1 MYDQFYGFSGRPF
14 QLTPDARFY
23 FESGTH
29 RKAMSY
35 LGYGLAQGEG
45 FIVITGEIGS
55 GKSTLVAYLMDTIDK
70 SRLNAVQLVSTRV
83 GGDDLLRLVAQQ
95 FELPSEGV
103 SKAELLQS
111 IEFYLHDQARQGKRS
126 LLIVDEAQ
134 NLEEGALEELR
145 MLSNFQL
152 GGHPL
157 LQIFL
162 LGQPEFRDIVQY
174 SPYLEQLR
182 QRVIATHHLTAMEP
196 HEIEP
201 YIMHRLTKVGW
212 AGSPRFVGDAYYE
225 MYAYSQGIPRKLNVL
240 ASRVLLLGALEGLH
254 EFNGADIRA
263 VVDDMV
269 GDAGDEDP
277 LDLDIEFDAP
287 EFDAPEAG
295 AANVAFAPEP
305 AYAPATVAPVQNGL
319 LATKQKRSGEP
330 VLSGALADEFDSAEE
345 EYDEEFYN
353 ASGDQIDFVDPLT
366 AVAPPTRSVD
376 DLVVP
381 HGGDDAVAAPSVAN
395 ASVTAP
401 PAASSDVTLDLI
413 SQQQEEMDE
422 MARKMGEL
430 QARLEEQDVALRK
443 MLTLLVNWV
452 EADEAEAA
460 ALAEDDMVSA
470 A

>member
-287 EFDAPEAG
+287 EFDAHEADAPEIDA
-295 AANVAFAPEP
+295 AFAP
-305 AYAPATVAPVQNGL
+305 AQNGL

-366 AVAPPTRSVD
+366 AVAPPARSVD
-376 DLVVP
+376 DLVAP
-381 HGGDDAVAAPSVAN
+381 HDGDEAVASSAANNSV
-395 ASVTAP
+395 VTP

-460 ALAEDDMVSA
+460 VLAEDDMVSA

>member
-95 FELPSEGV
+95 FELPSEGI

-212 AGSPRFVGDAYYE
+212 AGSPRFVGDAFYE

-269 GDAGDEDP
+269 GDTGDHEDP

-287 EFDAPEAG
+287 DADMMAPQGFAPQG
-295 AANVAFAPEP
+295 FAPE
-305 AYAPATVAPVQNGL
+305 TDAPVSDI
-319 LATKQKRSGEP
+319 LATKQKRSGVP
-330 VLSGALADEFDSAEE
+330 VLSGALADEFDAAEE

-353 ASGDQIDFVDPLT
+353 NAGEQMDYVDPLT
-366 AVAPPTRSVD
+366 AAPQPAYAVEDIMVPQDQAVAPAHED
-376 DLVVP
+376 DM
-381 HGGDDAVAAPSVAN
+381 DAPM
-395 ASVTAP
+395 
-401 PAASSDVTLDLI
+401 SDVTLDLI

-422 MARKMGEL
+422 MARKMCEL

-452 EADEAEAA
+452 EADEADADAEA
-460 ALAEDDMVSA
+460 DSDMVSA